1 MRSWPL
7 RRLLWLLVAIPCS
20 VTLIITVVTLLGLRA
35 LDNKVAEVTEVTG
48 PALRLNADLLQTMT
62 DAETGLRGYIASGNP
77 ELLAPYNDAV
87 RRRAALQSQLDRVL
101 DRIPVSAG
109 RPGAVARKDEA
120 QDALTGRWWLYS
132 DRAIAQGTRA
142 RDSLPAGKAL
152 FDQIRRAN
160 AALADTLMAEQHA
173 LRAQAAQTLTDS
185 VITVLVVTVVSLVA
199 GFLVASRLSR
209 VVTGPIG
216 RLR

>member
-109 RPGAVARKDEA
+109 RRGAVARKDEA
-120 QDALTGRWWLYS
+120 QDALTGRWWLY
-132 DRAIAQGTRA
+132 
-142 RDSLPAGKAL
+142 
-152 FDQIRRAN
+152 
-160 AALADTLMAEQHA
+160 
-173 LRAQAAQTLTDS
+173 
-185 VITVLVVTVVSLVA
+185 
-199 GFLVASRLSR
+199 
-209 VVTGPIG
+209 
-216 RLR
+216 